1 MKEIRVTVI
10 LDGYIKE
17 CRTFQIKDV
26 CDLRDYSYAILDMQ
40 LEYGELST
48 IRIEEV

>member
-1 MKEIRVTVI
+1 MKTIRVTVI

-17 CRTFQIKDV
+17 CRTFQIKDI
-26 CDLRDYSYAILDMQ
+26 CDLRNYSFAILDMQ
-40 LEYGELST
+40 AEYGDLST